1 MKQVVDINL
10 CKKFHTY
17 YKVGGNSYKN
27 CNYNAKETNL
37 FALISP

>member
-10 CKKFHTY
+10 CKKFHAY
-17 YKVGGNSYKN
+17 FRIDSNFHKN
-27 CNYNAKETNL
+27 CDHNAKEINL